1 MPRLVLL
8 LTITCTTLAVA
19 QLPPPAVPAP
29 PPDNRPVRRALPV
42 GTDEDEPMPPPAPVL
57 TNQAG
62 PRPLRRALPLDGL
75 DEDKPLVPAAPAAP
89 AARPPAP
96 VLTKQTPA
104 PALTKPSPAPVL
116 AKPVAPVPQPAVE
129 CPAGRGVTADI
140 DAADTPLT
148 PEPPQVARNVKPTG
162 DDALSLQIF
171 LDEANL
177 GPGVIDGRPGRFTEL
192 AVQSWNEVNGYPLD
206 DWVAVV
212 SAARKAV
219 PTPLAVAVV
228 PDMVKDWVNP
238 ELPTKYSRQAKS
250 KRMSYRSNAEFMAER
265 YHCDETY
272 LTILN
277 GSKKINTLEARQ
289 SIIVPNVQPF
299 CIEKITG
306 TAYKSDAAMSQ
317 RHAVVDTKINQVR
330 IFEAAPA
337 ALLVPEPASATQTIS
352 TTRANRGL
360 IASFPITPGE
370 SRFIKF
376 GTWEVRNA
384 VEFPVWRYDQ
394 QLLDTGKRSS
404 DSNALEIPP
413 GPNSPVGIFWAGLTK
428 PGIGLHGTPNPET
441 IGRARSHGCIRLAN
455 WDAIRL
461 PTLIRPG
468 TSVEIR

>member
-1 MPRLVLL
+1 
-8 LTITCTTLAVA
+8 
-19 QLPPPAVPAP
+19 
-29 PPDNRPVRRALPV
+29 
-42 GTDEDEPMPPPAPVL
+42 VL
-57 TNQAG
+57 TN
-62 PRPLRRALPLDGL
+62 
-75 DEDKPLVPAAPAAP
+75 PA
-89 AARPPAP
+89 AP
-96 VLTKQTPA
+96 VLTKPT
-104 PALTKPSPAPVL
+104 PAPVL
-116 AKPVAPVPQPAVE
+116 AKPAAPAPQPAVE
-129 CPAGRGVTADI
+129 CPAGRGVAADM

-277 GSKKINTLEARQ
+277 GSKKINTLEPRQ

-306 TAYKSDAAMSQ
+306 TAYKCDAAMSQ

-337 ALLVPEPASATQTIS
+337 ALVVPEPVSATQTIS

-404 DSNALEIPP
+404 DSNSLEIPP

-461 PTLIRPG
+461 PALIRPG